1 MDILEALQE
10 ERKRHPDTQ
19 ILVAA
24 MNEWEWDGQTTVRQD
39 WQVAYE
45 PFLYWEDNEF
55 FDDMDDCVVTLM
67 DRLGISEEE
76 AEKHIEE
83 HGYEEAIVIYAY

>member
-10 ERKRHPDTQ
+10 ERKKHPGVQ
-19 ILVAA
+19 ILIAA
-24 MNEWEWDGQTTVRQD
+24 LNEWEWDGQTTVRRD
-39 WQVAYE
+39 WQVAWE

-76 AEKHIEE
+76 AERHIEE

>member
-10 ERKRHPDTQ
+10 KKEKHPNAE

-24 MNEWEWDGQTTVRQD
+24 LNEYEWDQQTTVRRD

-45 PFLYWEDNEF
+45 PFLYWENDVF
-55 FDDMDDCVVTLM
+55 YDDYDDCVSNLM
-67 DRLGISEEE
+67 ERLGLSEKE
-76 AEKHIEE
+76 AEEHIEKN
-83 HGYEEAIVIYAY
+83 GYEEAIVIYAY

>member
-10 ERKRHPDTQ
+10 ERKKHPDAQ

-24 MNEWEWDGQTTVRQD
+24 LNEWDWDGQTTVRRD
-39 WQVAYE
+39 WYVAWE

-67 DRLGISEEE
+67 DRLRISEEE
-76 AEKHIEE
+76 AERHIEE

>member
-10 ERKRHPDTQ
+10 ERKRHPDAE

-24 MNEWEWDGQTTVRQD
+24 LNEYEWDQQITVRRD

-45 PFLYWEDNEF
+45 PFLYWEDDMF
-55 FDDMDDCVVTLM
+55 YDDYDDCMQDLM
-67 DRLGISEEE
+67 ERLNLDERE
-76 AEKHIEE
+76 AEEHIEKN
-83 HGYEEAIVIYAY
+83 GYEEAIVIYAY

>member
-10 ERKRHPDTQ
+10 EREKHPDAQ

-24 MNEWEWDGQTTVRQD
+24 LNEWEWDGQTTVRRD
-39 WQVAYE
+39 WQVAWE

-76 AEKHIEE
+76 AERHIEE

>member
-10 ERKRHPDTQ
+10 ERKKHPDAG

-24 MNEWEWDGQTTVRQD
+24 LNEWEWDGQTTVRRD
-39 WQVAYE
+39 WQVAWE

-55 FDDMDDCVVTLM
+55 FDDMDDCVVTLI

-76 AEKHIEE
+76 AERHIEE

>member
-10 ERKRHPDTQ
+10 EKEKHPNAE
-19 ILVAA
+19 ILIAA
-24 MNEWEWDGQTTVRQD
+24 LNEWDWDGQTTVRRD
-39 WQVAYE
+39 WHVAWE

-76 AEKHIEE
+76 AERHIEE

>member
-1 MDILEALQE
+1 MELWEAVQE
-10 ERKRHPDTQ
+10 ERKKHPEVQ
-19 ILVAA
+19 VLVAA
-24 MNEWEWDGQTTVRQD
+24 LNEYEWDQQITVRRD
-39 WQVAYE
+39 CQVTYE

-55 FDDMDDCVVTLM
+55 FDDYDDCVVTLM

>member
-10 ERKRHPDTQ
+10 EKEKHPNAE

-24 MNEWEWDGQTTVRQD
+24 LNEYEWDGQTTMRRD

-45 PFLYWEDNEF
+45 PFLY
-55 FDDMDDCVVTLM
+55 
-67 DRLGISEEE
+67 
-76 AEKHIEE
+76 
-83 HGYEEAIVIYAY
+83 

>member
-10 ERKRHPDTQ
+10 ERKRHPDAE

-24 MNEWEWDGQTTVRQD
+24 LSEWEYDGQTVVRRD

-45 PFLYWEDNEF
+45 PFLYWEDDMF
-55 FDDMDDCVVTLM
+55 YDDYDDCVQDLM
-67 DRLGISEEE
+67 DRLGLDEKE
-76 AEKHIEE
+76 AGEHIEKN
-83 HGYEEAIVIYAY
+83 GYEEAIVIYAY

>member
-10 ERKRHPDTQ
+10 ERKRHPDAQ

-24 MNEWEWDGQTTVRQD
+24 MNEWEWDGQITVRRD

-45 PFLYWEDNEF
+45 PFLYWEDDAF
-55 FDDMDDCVVTLM
+55 YDDYDDCVSDLM
-67 DRLGISEEE
+67 ERLDISEKE
-76 AEKHIEE
+76 AEEHIEKN
-83 HGYEEAIVIYAY
+83 GYEKAIVIYAY

>member
-10 ERKRHPDTQ
+10 ERKRHPDAE
-19 ILVAA
+19 ILVAVL
-24 MNEWEWDGQTTVRQD
+24 NEWEWDEQITVRRD
-39 WQVAYE
+39 WHVAYE

-55 FDDMDDCVVTLM
+55 FDDIDDCVVTLM